1 MVDVGEKP
9 ETERW
14 AVARAAVVM
23 SPETLSLLESGNLK
37 KGDVRSTAELAG
49 IMAAKQTSDLIP
61 LCHPIPLDHVDVTIE
76 MDKEL
81 PGVQI
86 TSTVRTKG
94 RTGAEMEALT
104 GVTIAA
110 LTVYDMVKAV
120 ERGVRITDVRL
131 VEKHGGRSGDV
142 ILED

>member
-1 MVDVGEKP
+1 MGEKP